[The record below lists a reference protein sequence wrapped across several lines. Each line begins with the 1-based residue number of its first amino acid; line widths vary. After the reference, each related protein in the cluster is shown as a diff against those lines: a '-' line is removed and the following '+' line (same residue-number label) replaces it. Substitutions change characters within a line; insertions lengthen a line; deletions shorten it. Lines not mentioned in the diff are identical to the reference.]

1 MFNLFK
7 KLNKKQ
13 LLIILVSIVFIAFQ
27 VYLDLKLPDY
37 MQEITSLLQSSSTK
51 IKDIL
56 IPGGK
61 MLSCAFLSLLGA
73 FITGYLTSLL
83 SSSFSKNLR
92 SDIFRKVNDLE
103 EAKIKGFTTS
113 SLITRTTNDVTQI
126 QMFLSMGL
134 QLMIKAPIMA
144 VWAIIKI
151 VNKNLTWSMVTGGA
165 VLLLLIMIIV
175 LVIFALPKF
184 KIIQTLTDNLNRV
197 TRENLIGIRVIRA
210 FNAENYQ
217 NEKFNNA
224 NDDLMNT
231 SIFTGKLMSIISP
244 GMTFISSVL
253 TITIYFIGAYL
264 INDANLYEK
273 AELFSNMIV
282 FSSYAMQVVISFM
295 MLSMIF
301 IIYPRASIS
310 AKRIMEVLDSDI
322 SIVDGCGDKKETS
335 EGEVVFNHVSF
346 KYPDAEEYMLEDI
359 SFTAKKGEVVA
370 FIGSTGSG
378 KSTLIN
384 LIPRFYDATKGEVL
398 VDGVNVKDYKLNKL
412 YDKIGYI
419 SQKAVILSGTV
430 KSNITLGYKNGKK
443 VSDEDVEKALEI
455 SMSNEFVPNMEKG
468 INSHIARGGTNV
480 SGGQKQRLSVARGV
494 ARNPEIFIFDD
505 TFSALDYKTDLN
517 LRKQL
522 KTKMKDKT
530 CLIVAQRIGTIFDA
544 DKIIVLDKGKCVGMG
559 RHEELLKTCKVY
571 KEIAESQ
578 LGKEEL

>member
-13 LLIILVSIVFIAFQ
+13 SLIILVSIVFIAFQ

-210 FNAENYQ
+210 FNAEDYQ
-217 NEKFNNA
+217 NKKFNNA

-335 EGEVVFNHVSF
+335 EGEVIFNHVSF

-384 LIPRFYDATKGEVL
+384 LIPRFYDAIKGEVL

-419 SQKAVILSGTV
+419 SQKAIILSGTV
-430 KSNITLGYKNGKK
+430 KSNITLGYKDGKK
-443 VSDEDVEKALEI
+443 VSDEDIEKALEI
-455 SMSNEFVPNMEKG
+455 SMSNEFVSNMENG

>member
-13 LLIILVSIVFIAFQ
+13 SLIILVSIVFIAFQ

-165 VLLLLIMIIV
+165 VLVLLIMIIV

-210 FNAENYQ
+210 FNAEDYQ

>member
-13 LLIILVSIVFIAFQ
+13 SLIILVSIVFIAFQ

-210 FNAENYQ
+210 FNAEDYQ

-455 SMSNEFVPNMEKG
+455 SMSNEFVKDMEKG

>member
-13 LLIILVSIVFIAFQ
+13 SLIILVSIVFIAFQ

-151 VNKNLTWSMVTGGA
+151 VNKNLTWSMVTGGT

-210 FNAENYQ
+210 FNAEDYQ
-217 NEKFNNA
+217 NKKFNNA

-335 EGEVVFNHVSF
+335 EGEVIFNHVSF
-346 KYPDAEEYMLEDI
+346 KYPDAEEYMLENI

-384 LIPRFYDATKGEVL
+384 LIPRFYDAIKGEVL

-430 KSNITLGYKNGKK
+430 KSNITLGYKDGKK
-443 VSDEDVEKALEI
+443 VSDEDIEKALEI
-455 SMSNEFVPNMEKG
+455 SMSNEFVSNMENG

-505 TFSALDYKTDLN
+505 TFSALDYKTDLK